1 MRAVQYSEFGEPE
14 VLQVVEIDEPHA
26 GPDQVRVVVRAVG
39 VNAIDWKVSSGAM
52 GGELPGRIGSE
63 VAGVVDEVGENIT
76 DATAGDEV
84 FGPATGGAADFALL
98 SDYAHIPA
106 TLDFA
111 GAAALPVA
119 VETATRGLEELGV
132 RQGTTLLIN
141 GASGGVGTAAV
152 QFAVARGATVIATA
166 SESNHERLRGYG
178 ALVTTYG
185 DGLAE
190 RVAELAPGG
199 AQRVFDMGPGGV
211 LPTLVAIAGGD
222 PQNVLTISDFAGA
235 GEAGVKLSGGPGTT
249 RHWEALDHA
258 ATLAGEGKL
267 VLPVQQTF
275 PLDQVSEAEALSQ
288 AGHLRGKLVLLLD

>member
-14 VLQVVEIDEPHA
+14 LLQVVEIDEPHA

-199 AQRVFDMGPGGV
+199 AQRVFD
-211 LPTLVAIAGGD
+211 
-222 PQNVLTISDFAGA
+222 FAAA

-249 RHWEALDHA
+249 RHWESLDHA
-258 ATLAGEGKL
+258 AALVGEGKL

-275 PLDQVSEAEALSQ
+275 LLEQVADAERLSQ
-288 AGHLRGKLVLLLD
+288 TGHLRGKLVLLVD